1 MRKRMKKMMTSAQ
14 VIVSIL
20 IIVGYYWNNLPPI
33 NIFSG
38 DFWLFLIFILFIVAV
53 NIVLSSYSQSFSMLF
68 SSKNPGTANPLNGKK
83 DVTAYFNP
91 FLGKV
96 KWLVIT
102 IIAIAMGLLL
112 ISFFNT
118 RVFRAKSYAN
128 VINVKNADF
137 KKDFPETN
145 ISTLAL
151 LDRES
156 AEKIGDTYLGTI
168 DKVSQFGISDDYRQI
183 TIGKQPYRVSPLQYK
198 SFWKWLT
205 NRTEGIN
212 YYVKVNQTT
221 GKAELEKL
229 QKPMKYSD
237 SEFMFRDTM
246 RHLRFLH
253 PFTIFADPSFEV
265 DDQGNPYYIATTYKP
280 KFGLS
285 SPDPTGVILLDA
297 VTGKTKH
304 YKLGKIPEWVD
315 RVYSAENVIQRVDDH
330 YTYHNGYW
338 NTVFSQ
344 AGVKKTTDSYNYITI
359 GSDIYL
365 YTGITSATADSSNLG
380 FILVNMRTREITNY
394 KLASA
399 TETSAM
405 KSAEGEVQEKN
416 YTATAPTLVKL
427 NNKAFYLVSLKDE
440 ASLVKSYALVDAED
454 YQQVTV
460 NNDIETLISQFT
472 DRDTSG
478 LTTLSPSNK
487 KVEKVSG
494 TIEQVASQTI
504 SGTTI
509 YYIMTE
515 GKVYKIRASRET
527 SDYLP
532 FVKAGDQFTAELGE
546 ANYLQNFKLTLEK
559 STTSNQTN

>member
-1 MRKRMKKMMTSAQ
+1 MKKMMTSGQ

-38 DFWLFLIFILFIVAV
+38 DFWLFLIFILFIIAV
-53 NIVLSSYSQSFSMLF
+53 NIVLSSYSQGFSMLF
-68 SSKNPGTANPLNGKK
+68 SSKNPGTAKPLNGKK

-96 KWLVIT
+96 KWIVIT
-102 IIAIAMGLLL
+102 IIAIAMGLGLL
-112 ISFFNT
+112 SFFNT

-128 VINVKNADF
+128 VIKVKNADF

-265 DDQGNPYYIATTYKP
+265 DDQGNPYYVATTYKP

-304 YKLGKIPEWVD
+304 YKLGHIPEWVD

-344 AGVKKTTDSYNYITI
+344 AGVKNTTDSYNYITI

-365 YTGITSATADSSNLG
+365 YTGLTSATADSSNLG

>member
-1 MRKRMKKMMTSAQ
+1 MKKMMTSGQ

-38 DFWLFLIFILFIVAV
+38 DFWLFLIFILFIIAV
-53 NIVLSSYSQSFSMLF
+53 NIVLSSYSQGFSMLF
-68 SSKNPGTANPLNGKK
+68 SSKNPGTAKPLNGKK

-96 KWLVIT
+96 KWIVIT
-102 IIAIAMGLLL
+102 IIAIAMGLGLL
-112 ISFFNT
+112 SFFNT

-128 VINVKNADF
+128 VIKVKNADF

-183 TIGKQPYRVSPLQYK
+183 TIGKKPYRVSPLQYK

-265 DDQGNPYYIATTYKP
+265 DDQGNPYYVATTYKP

-304 YKLGKIPEWVD
+304 YKLGHIPEWVD

-344 AGVKKTTDSYNYITI
+344 AGVKNTTDSYNYITI

-365 YTGITSATADSSNLG
+365 YTGLTSATADSSNLG

>member
-1 MRKRMKKMMTSAQ
+1 MKKLLNKGLL
-14 VIVSIL
+14 VISL
-20 IIVGYYWNNLPPI
+20 IIIGGYYWNNLPPV
-33 NIFSG
+33 NIFSVE
-38 DFWLFLIFILFIVAV
+38 FWLFLIFILFIIAV
-53 NIVLSSYSQSFSMLF
+53 NIVLNSYSQEVSMLF
-68 SSKNPGTANPLNGKK
+68 SGKKSGNAKPLNGKK

-96 KWLVIT
+96 KWLVLAMMT
-102 IIAIAMGLLL
+102 IVMGLGLL
-112 ISFFNT
+112 SILNSHI
-118 RVFRAKSYAN
+118 FRAKSYAK
-128 VINVKNADF
+128 VITVKNADF

-145 ISTLAL
+145 VSTLAL

-183 TIGKQPYRVSPLQYK
+183 TIGKQPYRVSPLEYK

-221 GKAELEKL
+221 GKAELVKL
-229 QKPMKYSD
+229 QKAMKYSD

-253 PFTIFADPSFEV
+253 PFTIFDDPSFEV
-265 DDQGNPYYIATTYKP
+265 DDQGNPFYVATTYKP

-285 SPDPTGVILLDA
+285 SPDPTGAILLDA

-304 YKLGKIPEWVD
+304 YTLNQIPKWVD
-315 RVYSAENVIQRVDDH
+315 RVFSAKNVIQRVDDY
-330 YTYHNGYW
+330 YTYQNGYW

-344 AGVKKTTDSYNYITI
+344 TGVKKTTDSYNYITI

-416 YTATAPTLVKL
+416 YKATAPTLVKL
-427 NNKAFYLVSLKDE
+427 NNKAFYLVSLKDG

-478 LTTLSPSNK
+478 LTSISSADK
-487 KVEKVSG
+487 KVKKLSG
-494 TIEQVASQTI
+494 TVEQVASQTL
-504 SGTTI
+504 SGTTV
-509 YYIMTE
+509 YYIMSK
-515 GKVYKIRASRET
+515 GKVYKIKASRDT

-532 FVKAGDQFTAELGE
+532 FVTVGNQFTAELGE
-546 ANYLQNFKLTLEK
+546 ANYLQNFKLGQDKES
-559 STTSNQTN
+559 STIPSN

>member
-1 MRKRMKKMMTSAQ
+1 MKKMMTSGQ

-38 DFWLFLIFILFIVAV
+38 DFWLFLIFILFIIAV
-53 NIVLSSYSQSFSMLF
+53 NIVLSSYSQGFSMLF
-68 SSKNPGTANPLNGKK
+68 SSKNPGTAKPLNGKK

-96 KWLVIT
+96 KWIVIT
-102 IIAIAMGLLL
+102 IIAIAMGLGLL
-112 ISFFNT
+112 SFFNT

-128 VINVKNADF
+128 VIKVKNADF

-183 TIGKQPYRVSPLQYK
+183 TIGKHPYRVSPLQYK

-265 DDQGNPYYIATTYKP
+265 DDQGNPYYVATTYKP

-304 YKLGKIPEWVD
+304 YKLGHIPEWVD

-344 AGVKKTTDSYNYITI
+344 AGVKNTTDSYNYITI

>member
-1 MRKRMKKMMTSAQ
+1 MTSGQ

-38 DFWLFLIFILFIVAV
+38 DFWLFLIFILFIIAV
-53 NIVLSSYSQSFSMLF
+53 NIVLSSYSQGFSMLF
-68 SSKNPGTANPLNGKK
+68 SSKNPGTAKPLNGKK

-96 KWLVIT
+96 KWIVIT
-102 IIAIAMGLLL
+102 IIAIAMGLGLL
-112 ISFFNT
+112 SFFNT

-128 VINVKNADF
+128 VIKVKNADF

-265 DDQGNPYYIATTYKP
+265 DDQGNPYYVATTYKP

-304 YKLGKIPEWVD
+304 YKLGHIPEWVD

-344 AGVKKTTDSYNYITI
+344 AGVKNTTDSYNYITI

-365 YTGITSATADSSNLG
+365 YTGLTSATADSSNLG

-546 ANYLQNFKLTLEK
+546 ASYLQNFKLTLEK